1 LKERL
6 DGVTEPFATTII
18 SVEEM
23 MRGWMAAVRR
33 IHDPRGQ
40 ISAYAKLRQLFR
52 FFATWHVLDW
62 NEGAADEY
70 ESLKTARVRAGTMDL
85 KIASIALANG
95 ATLLTRNT
103 RDFQKVPGL
112 QIENWLS

>member
-1 LKERL
+1 
-6 DGVTEPFATTII
+6 
-18 SVEEM
+18 
-23 MRGWMAAVRR
+23 
-33 IHDPRGQ
+33 
-40 ISAYAKLRQLFR
+40 
-52 FFATWHVLDW
+52 
-62 NEGAADEY
+62 
-70 ESLKTARVRAGTMDL
+70 MDL